1 MTKHFGTNQFF
12 YFLNFSSVE
21 VYDKHIITC
30 HFSFHTLYQSSFIY
44 HPLSLSALGL
54 ISWPRVWYEYGIN
67 TTDLDYTYNTP
78 LTNNVYHKYKCVY
91 LELGS
96 LEIMSMR
103 PYFACTESI
112 HCSISLRSDIICQTG
127 TTIRVLDSS
136 AVYCGFEPLSGQTK
150 GNTVD
155 MCWFYTNH
163 AALTRPTKD
172 WLSHIQYNVSK

>member
-1 MTKHFGTNQFF
+1 MTGHFGTNQFL

-30 HFSFHTLYQSSFIY
+30 HFSYHTLYQSSFIY
-44 HPLSLSALGL
+44 HHLSLSALGL

-67 TTDLDYTYNTP
+67 TTDLDYTYNTS

-136 AVYCGFEPLSGQTK
+136 DVYCGFEPLSG
-150 GNTVD
+150 
-155 MCWFYTNH
+155 
-163 AALTRPTKD
+163 
-172 WLSHIQYNVSK
+172 